1 MTGMLESFNSPS
13 ICAFDLDD
21 TLVNSPLDR
30 KRMSREIETLVRKR
44 IGLPEKKEDRWSRP
58 EILSD
63 VRSAAPALEAE
74 LLKILRDIE
83 RQAML
88 EAVLI
93 PNAKEAVEELRHR
106 GLQIGVMHK

>member
-1 MTGMLESFNSPS
+1 
-13 ICAFDLDD
+13 
-21 TLVNSPLDR
+21 
-30 KRMSREIETLVRKR
+30 
-44 IGLPEKKEDRWSRP
+44 
-58 EILSD
+58 

-88 EAVLI
+88 KAVLI